1 MRRSAHE
8 PQGSSLGIAHIDG
21 KGHLVIPPE
30 ALHRTGWSEGQR
42 LDLSVDATGRVTLRE
57 VLQH

>member
-1 MRRSAHE
+1 MSHKALE
-8 PQGSSLGIAHIDG
+8 PQGSYLGILQIDDSG
-21 KGHLVIPPE
+21 RLVIPQDV
-30 ALHRTGWSEGQR
+30 LRRIGWKEGQQ